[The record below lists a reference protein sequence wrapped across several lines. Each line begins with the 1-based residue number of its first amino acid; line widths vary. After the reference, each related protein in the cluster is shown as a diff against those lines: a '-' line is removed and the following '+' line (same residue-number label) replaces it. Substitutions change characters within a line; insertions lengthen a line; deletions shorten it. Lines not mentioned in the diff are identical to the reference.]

1 MTVTYTGSV
10 GTASLKAFILAL
22 FKWRGSVW
30 KAVWVELLVWCL
42 AYAILSICYRLA
54 MNKEQQDKFEDV
66 CALCYK
72 YSELIPLTFLLGFYV
87 TQVVSR
93 WQTMFGNLGWCDNY
107 SLNVAAYF
115 GGKDERTRMMKRS
128 IARYMSLLQVLVYRD
143 ISVRI
148 RKRFPTLES
157 LVTAGFLTDNEK
169 TTLDSSTGPHSRY
182 YLPVMWSMK
191 IIRAARDEGRL
202 LSDFAVSDL
211 YRNLLEYWNKE
222 FTLVLFD
229 WVPLPLV
236 YTQVAYV
243 TVRVYFLIALLGRQ
257 YIISDRYD
265 ALRGPLDAYVPI
277 FTMAQFVFYVGW
289 LRVAEALLNPFGE
302 DDDDFECN
310 WIIDRNFGTAMKIVD
325 STEGG
330 EGEARVVKD
339 YFWDVS
345 SPTPMYSSLFV
356 PEKKPEPQGSAVA
369 EVKVPKEVI
378 MVPRIEVPREGNS
391 RRTSISMAIS
401 NTFSRFRSV
410 SNLNSSNT
418 QNDVEATGRVTP
430 LSSNRPAR
438 DQRSISECEPRNGK

>member
-1 MTVTYTGSV
+1 
-10 GTASLKAFILAL
+10 
-22 FKWRGSVW
+22 
-30 KAVWVELLVWCL
+30 
-42 AYAILSICYRLA
+42 
-54 MNKEQQDKFEDV
+54 
-66 CALCYK
+66 
-72 YSELIPLTFLLGFYV
+72 
-87 TQVVSR
+87 
-93 WQTMFGNLGWCDNY
+93 MFGNLGWCDNY

-310 WIIDRNFGTAMKIVD
+310 WIIDRNFGTSMKIVDSTEGGEGEARVVKTSMKIVD

-378 MVPRIEVPREGNS
+378 MVPRIEVPHGDINQFILILGS
-391 RRTSISMAIS
+391 VSISFES
-401 NTFSRFRSV
+401 QFVKYS
-410 SNLNSSNT
+410 
-418 QNDVEATGRVTP
+418 
-430 LSSNRPAR
+430 
-438 DQRSISECEPRNGK
+438 K